1 MPPMRPPTTST
12 SRRSLPLD
20 QVARRWHVARRN
32 VRRLLQQGRLPF
44 EQVNGKLRVPLE
56 AVRRYE
62 TEDEA

>member
-1 MPPMRPPTTST
+1 
-12 SRRSLPLD
+12 LPLD